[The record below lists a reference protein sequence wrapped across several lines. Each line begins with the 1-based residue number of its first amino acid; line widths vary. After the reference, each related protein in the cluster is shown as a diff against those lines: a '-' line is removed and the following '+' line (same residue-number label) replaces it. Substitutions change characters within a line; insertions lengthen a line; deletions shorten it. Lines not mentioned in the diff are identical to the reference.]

1 MTTLPTVETIVESE
15 KDPLT
20 NELVKLILR
29 FLPEVPSSD
38 PSIAPITVAPVPVP
52 LNTELPTTEI
62 AFKVLFAVATF
73 WRERIS
79 VAAGEVIEKVILC
92 PA

>member
-38 PSIAPITVAPVPVP
+38 PSMAPITVASVPVP

-73 WRERIS
+73 
-79 VAAGEVIEKVILC
+79 
-92 PA
+92 